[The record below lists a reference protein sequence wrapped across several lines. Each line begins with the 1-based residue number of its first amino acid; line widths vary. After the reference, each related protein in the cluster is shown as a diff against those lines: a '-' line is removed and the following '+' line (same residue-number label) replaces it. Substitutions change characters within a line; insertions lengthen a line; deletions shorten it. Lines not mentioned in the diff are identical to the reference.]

1 MDELDRLFEEQR
13 GVATS
18 GQILCHLTRRGFEAE
33 LKTGNLERIWQGIYC
48 RGGSTD
54 ELRLRGLDL
63 CCGTA
68 VPVCLGTAAALH
80 GCDTEQPS
88 DFHVLSPPGSRLRSA
103 DGLVV
108 HR

>member
-18 GQILCHLTRRGFEAE
+18 GQILCHLTRRGFEAGR
-33 LKTGNLERIWQGIYC
+33 KTGNLERIWQGIYC

-80 GCDTEQPS
+80 GFAKENTSGFD
-88 DFHVLSPPGSRLRSA
+88 VRRAAGSR
-103 DGLVV
+103 V
-108 HR
+108 